1 MFNRRQFLV
10 AGVAGFTGL
19 VTWRFVRSNDENAII
34 MVLKERLDY
43 LLLEEKGLH
52 DFARDLAA
60 QKILSSNK
68 LRLLNVAGPLYTQ
81 LAITTYKNPL
91 SRAVWQREE
100 RIVSMYLM
108 SSDFFLSGADETRL
122 VRYTGFYDPIRD
134 PRPCS
139 NPFSRP
145 IVIGHNGSS

>member
-19 VTWRFVRSNDENAII
+19 VTWRFVRSSPESAI
-34 MVLKERLDY
+34 MTVVKERLDY
-43 LLLEEKGLH
+43 LLLEENGLH
-52 DFARDLAA
+52 EFARDLVA

-68 LRLLNVAGPLYTQ
+68 LRMLNVAGPLYTQ
-81 LAITTYKNPL
+81 LAITSYKNPL
-91 SRAVWQREE
+91 SHAVWQREE

-122 VRYTGFYDPIRD
+122 VRYTGFYDPFHD
-134 PRPCS
+134 SHPCS
-139 NPFSRP
+139 SPFSRP
-145 IVIGHNGSS
+145 IGV